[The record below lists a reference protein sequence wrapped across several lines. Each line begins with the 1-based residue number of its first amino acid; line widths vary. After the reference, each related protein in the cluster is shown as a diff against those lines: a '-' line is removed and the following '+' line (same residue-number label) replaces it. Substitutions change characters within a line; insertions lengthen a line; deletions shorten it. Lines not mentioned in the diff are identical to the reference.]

1 MAEVRPLD
9 DLDNATASL
18 DEIINLADQELKAQ
32 SGRRT
37 SHQYTLKNVPAEQK
51 LIPPPSQLQQPSGT
65 THIDLH
71 GWTSGISLIILLIY
85 LFDCFRFPAPS
96 VPPPLEMPPPPPQP
110 RPSLIA
116 RQNELNELLQANDAE
131 EYKLL
136 LQLAN
141 KNLKIKS
148 QQHEETVKD
157 LLEAKKRITAAE
169 QENAQLMV
177 CNLFCLLSHDVT

>member
-1 MAEVRPLD
+1 
-9 DLDNATASL
+9 
-18 DEIINLADQELKAQ
+18 
-32 SGRRT
+32 
-37 SHQYTLKNVPAEQK
+37 
-51 LIPPPSQLQQPSGT
+51 
-65 THIDLH
+65 
-71 GWTSGISLIILLIY
+71 
-85 LFDCFRFPAPS
+85 
-96 VPPPLEMPPPPPQP
+96 MPPPPPQP

-157 LLEAKKRITAAE
+157 LLEAKKRIAAAE

-177 CNLFCLLSHDVT
+177 CNLFCILSHDVT